1 MGVATDDSRYHNWVL
16 HFLPSLSGDKFTLSS
31 YDSNDNAASVETGYN
46 CPLSTGGW
54 HHIAVTYDHETYT
67 MRFYFDYVLRKT
79 LQLSAPLRTGKLS
92 SQIFYV
98 GGDLNN
104 HSFDG
109 WMDEVRLVRECL
121 PPEKFLRFRSGIGMS
136 LMIK

>member
-1 MGVATDDSRYHNWVL
+1 
-16 HFLPSLSGDKFTLSS
+16 
-31 YDSNDNAASVETGYN
+31 
-46 CPLSTGGW
+46 
-54 HHIAVTYDHETYT
+54 
-67 MRFYFDYVLRKT
+67 MRFYYDYVLQKT
-79 LQLSAPLRTGKLS
+79 LQLSAPLRSGNLS

-98 GGDLNN
+98 GGGLNN

-121 PPEKFLRFRSGIGMS
+121 PPEKFLRFRSSIGMS